1 MLKRTR
7 YTSQNPLYQ
16 SAEGLHRCLRFSRS
30 IYGARQRIRQAN
42 LQLVRNNLWCMR
54 SRMREISGHSL

>member
-1 MLKRTR
+1 M
-7 YTSQNPLYQ
+7 YQ

-42 LQLVRNNLWCMR
+42 LQLVRNNL
-54 SRMREISGHSL
+54 